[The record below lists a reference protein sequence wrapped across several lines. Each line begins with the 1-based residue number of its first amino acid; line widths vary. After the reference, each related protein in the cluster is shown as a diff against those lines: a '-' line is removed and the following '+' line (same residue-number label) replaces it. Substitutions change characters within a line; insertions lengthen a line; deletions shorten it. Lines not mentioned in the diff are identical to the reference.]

1 MATIRIRTLWYGLPT
16 FLLFGAAAGCVPNVI
31 VYNVLPDGG
40 GAGTGG
46 SSGPGGASGG
56 AGTNGTGGALG
67 GGGGHTDGATT
78 VLYGHSSEFQCG
90 TIAGNLAA
98 NVLYAQP
105 LTVPTPTTLTAF
117 GVFGNAPVPGIN
129 GIMALYADG
138 NGAPSA
144 PAAFSESTAIV
155 AGDNRLLVT
164 PPMAVPAGAYWIAGE
179 FDVDA
184 SICSDNAATNLIDFV
199 PVFPY
204 GLLPNPFRDTD
215 GGAPRELMQTID
227 LNFYVV
233 GTW

>member
-16 FLLFGAAAGCVPNVI
+16 FLLLGATAGCVPNVI

-40 GAGTGG
+40 GTSTGG
-46 SSGPGGASGG
+46 SSGSGGASGA

-67 GGGGHTDGATT
+67 EGGSHADAATT
-78 VLYGHSSEFQCG
+78 VFYGHSSEFQCG

-105 LTVPTPTTLTAF
+105 LTIPTATTLTAF
-117 GVFGNAPVPGIN
+117 GVFGNAPLPGIN

-144 PAAFSESTAIV
+144 PVAFSENTAIV
-155 AGDNRLLVT
+155 AGNNTLPVT
-164 PPMAVPAGAYWIAGE
+164 PPMAVPAGAYWIAGQ

-184 SICSDNAATNLIDFV
+184 SICSDNAATNQIDAV
-199 PVFPY
+199 SVFPY
-204 GLLPNPFRDTD
+204 GLLPSPFRDTD
-215 GGAPRELMQTID
+215 GGAPLQLMHTID